1 MSDFQE
7 RMRAAEEA
15 LRKRRGLP
23 PVSDKPKRI
32 NGAGSVAVSKVKE
45 LVDEA
50 LNDYREGFD
59 DALAHAEDH
68 LQELLQETARRMP
81 EFKLRQEITLTQL
94 GEQIGRVE
102 GLVHRQFEQLVRS
115 ASVKD
120 QWGNRKNLMLKG
132 PMGGGKSTAGKKLAE
147 LLDIPFDYL
156 GQTEL
161 PHDVTGYVH
170 PVTNEYHD
178 TAFVRTFRDGG
189 VFMAEEM
196 DAWSPRA
203 TLVLN
208 VPLANGYMTL
218 PNGEKIVR
226 HPDCLIIACA
236 NTWGQ
241 GATAEYVGRNRLDA
255 AFLDRFAIKIDW
267 QYDEQLERAA
277 AGDDEVVTAVQT
289 ARYNAE
295 VSGIKV
301 AISPRSSIDISDMVR
316 AGFTMYDAMKLNFL
330 AGLDI
335 DACNTVLEGVDF

>member
-1 MSDFQE
+1 MSDFQTK
-7 RMRAAEEA
+7 MREAEEA

-23 PVSDKPKRI
+23 PASEKKAGR
-32 NGAGSVAVSKVKE
+32 AAHGSVAVSKVQE
-45 LVDEA
+45 VVDGA
-50 LNDYREGFD
+50 MSDYRAQFEDILENAEGI
-59 DALAHAEDH
+59 LREKM
-68 LQELLQETARRMP
+68 QEIARDIP
-81 EFKLRQEITLTQL
+81 EFKLRQEIVLTQL
-94 GEQIGRVE
+94 GETIGKVE
-102 GLVHRQFEQLVRS
+102 GLIHSQFNMLAKA

-120 QWGNRKNLMLKG
+120 QWGNRKNIILKG

-147 LLDIPFDYL
+147 GLGLDFDYL

-218 PNGEKIVR
+218 PNGDKIVR
-226 HPDCLIIACA
+226 HPDCIIIACA

-267 QYDEQLERAA
+267 QYDMDLERAA
-277 AGDDEVVTAVQT
+277 AGDDEVVDAIQT

-295 VSGIKV
+295 ASGIKV
-301 AISPRSSIDISDMVR
+301 AISPRSSIDCADMVR
-316 AGFTMYDAMKLNFL
+316 AGFTLYEAMRVNFL
-330 AGLDI
+330 AGLDADTI
-335 DACNTVLEGVDF
+335 NTILEGADY